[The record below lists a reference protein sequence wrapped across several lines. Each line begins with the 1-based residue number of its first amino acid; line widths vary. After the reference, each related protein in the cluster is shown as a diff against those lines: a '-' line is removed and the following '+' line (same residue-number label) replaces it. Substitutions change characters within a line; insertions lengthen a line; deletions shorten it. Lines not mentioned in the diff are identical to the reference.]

1 MSDQSGTQSGYTP
14 MPGEPAR
21 GSDTVGPAPSSV
33 FNAVRLMFFNVAIGV
48 LGVIVSFATK
58 DSLRKEV
65 LKQHHDYSAKK
76 LDDVVNASIVAGLVI
91 AIIFVVLYAL
101 LALQVGKGK
110 NWARIVTWILAGLG
124 VLGSLTSFA
133 QPEPA
138 VSRVVTLVGGVIDLA
153 IIVLLAQRA
162 SNQYFRKTPP

>member
-1 MSDQSGTQSGYTP
+1 MSDQSGTSSGYAP

-21 GSDTVGPAPSSV
+21 GPAAVDPAPSSV
-33 FNAVRLMFFNVAIGV
+33 VNAVRLMFVNVAIGV
-48 LGVIVSFATK
+48 VGVFVSFATR

-65 LKQHHDYSAKK
+65 LKQHRDYSAKK
-76 LDDVVNASIVAGLVI
+76 LDDVVNASIAAGVVI

-110 NWARIVTWILAGLG
+110 NWARIVTWVLAGLG

-138 VSRVVTLVGGVIDLA
+138 FSRVVTLVGGLVDLA

-162 SNQYFRKTPP
+162 SKHYFRKTPR